1 MSLLASPLSTGYNS
15 DMAKRKPLSDQ
26 LRDAVRN
33 ADVTRYRIAQATGV
47 TEGQLCRFVHGQSRL
62 SLDTIDVLAKYLEL
76 EVVQRR
82 KSRR

>member
-1 MSLLASPLSTGYNS
+1 MG
-15 DMAKRKPLSDQ
+15 KRKPLSEQ
-26 LRDAVRN
+26 LRDTVRN
-33 ADVTRYRIAQATGV
+33 ADVTRYRIAQDTGI

>member
-1 MSLLASPLSTGYNS
+1 MI
-15 DMAKRKPLSDQ
+15 KRKPLSEQ
-26 LRDAVRN
+26 LREAVRD
-33 ADVTRYRIAQATGV
+33 ADVTRYRIAQDTGV